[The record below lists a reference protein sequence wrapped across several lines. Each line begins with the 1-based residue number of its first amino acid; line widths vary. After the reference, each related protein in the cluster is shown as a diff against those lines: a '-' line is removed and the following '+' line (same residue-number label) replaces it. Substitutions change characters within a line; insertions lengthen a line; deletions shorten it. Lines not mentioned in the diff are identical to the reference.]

1 MPRPPDPALIEIARS
16 LRGLDEPFVF
26 LGGSVIS
33 LLLDDS
39 GAPIRPTDDVD
50 IAVDVTTFAG
60 YHHLSARLVARGL
73 TPDASEGAPICRW
86 RLGDIIVDVM
96 PTTSNVLGF
105 TNRWYAGAIEHAADV
120 ELEPGL
126 SARVVT
132 TPYFLATKLEAFLGR
147 GNGDYMA
154 SHDLEDIISVID
166 GRDMLLAEIAAA
178 PADVRTYLSETIRRL
193 LETPAFV
200 DSLPG
205 HLPGDAASQARLP
218 LVRAKLLRIAT
229 C

>member
-1 MPRPPDPALIEIARS
+1 M
-16 LRGLDEPFVF
+16 
-26 LGGSVIS
+26 
-33 LLLDDS
+33 
-39 GAPIRPTDDVD
+39 
-50 IAVDVTTFAG
+50 
-60 YHHLSARLVARGL
+60 
-73 TPDASEGAPICRW
+73 
-86 RLGDIIVDVM
+86 
-96 PTTSNVLGF
+96 
-105 TNRWYAGAIEHAADV
+105 
-120 ELEPGL
+120 
-126 SARVVT
+126 
-132 TPYFLATKLEAFLGR
+132 AFLGR
-147 GNGDYMA
+147 GDGDYMA

-218 LVRAKLLRIAT
+218 HVRAKLQRIAA

>member
-1 MPRPPDPALIEIARS
+1 
-16 LRGLDEPFVF
+16 
-26 LGGSVIS
+26 
-33 LLLDDS
+33 
-39 GAPIRPTDDVD
+39 
-50 IAVDVTTFAG
+50 
-60 YHHLSARLVARGL
+60 
-73 TPDASEGAPICRW
+73 
-86 RLGDIIVDVM
+86 M